1 MNPNPVDTIIF
12 MDGNDW
18 GATASLNGSI
28 QTMAEIIATQRDT
41 IRALSEKPEHKRFYI
56 AGPMTGYPEYN
67 YPAFAEIAKRFRDA
81 GLNVVSPHE
90 LHPADPS
97 VSWDWY
103 LRRDLRE
110 LVECTH
116 IVLLP
121 GWNKS
126 RGAQLEH
133 HVATALGMKVVHPG
147 EVQGY
152 LNAGMKA
159 K

>member
-1 MNPNPVDTIIF
+1 MNPNPLDTILF

-28 QTMAEIIATQRDT
+28 QTLSETIATQQAT
-41 IRALSEKPEHKRFYI
+41 IDRLRERPEHKRFYI
-56 AGPMTGYPEYN
+56 AGPMTGYREYN
-67 YPAFAEIAKRFRDA
+67 YPAFAEMAKRLRDA

-90 LHPADPS
+90 LHPADPN
-97 VSWDWY
+97 VPWDWY

-121 GWNKS
+121 GWIQS

-133 HVATALGMKVVHPG
+133 HVAEALGMRIVHPG

-152 LNAGMKA
+152 LNVGMKA